1 MLRRP
6 PSSPPP
12 STLFPYTPLFR
23 SALFLEAIRDPET
36 FRRAALRAARAG
48 KAIVVLK
55 VGSSELSAR
64 SAAAHTGPLV
74 GDDSVIHA
82 MFDELGIIRVDTI
95 EDMMNT
101 AGSVAHPGPLPSHG
115 VGIRSFPGGAGAI
128 LHRKDRVKGKS

>member
-36 FRRAALRAARAG
+36 FRRASLRAARAG

-64 SAAAHTGPLV
+64 SAAAHTGALV
-74 GDDSVIHA
+74 GDDSVIDA

-95 EDMMNT
+95 EDMMIT
-101 AGSVAHPGPLPSHG
+101 AGAVAHLGPLPRSGVDRKSTRLNSSH
-115 VGIRSFPGGAGAI
+115 
-128 LHRKDRVKGKS
+128 